1 VIYQKRQRVLLVDD
15 HQVVVEAVKSLL
27 EAREGFEVVGC
38 ALDAAGALALV
49 ESVVPDIVVMDIS
62 MPGLEVVKAVREL
75 RERFPDTWVV
85 IFTMFSDRDHILSLY
100 KAGVSGYVL
109 KEQPVSELISALE
122 TVSEGG
128 VFYSKQV
135 QQIVRDYM
143 ESLGK
148 EAEEPSVIDAKLSKR
163 EREVLPL
170 LADGLSVNNIADRLC
185 ISPKTVESHKYN
197 ILQKLELGSIAEL
210 TKLAIR
216 KGLIT
221 L

>member
-1 VIYQKRQRVLLVDD
+1 MIYQKRQRVLLVDD